1 MHKRSVN
8 GPHGLSPFRLYPE
21 KEPQAQACSIV
32 KQASCRR
39 ERAWCKDSRH
49 GTVVTGSR
57 HPLGFGLLLHYKLLE
72 GEGDGRGPMA
82 AYDLAQRLLPGQA
95 PTEHTIRRRLVAV
108 AMFALCVAFGGF
120 LLAGAQSRLIF
131 QMMILIA
138 NFTVFFLGLLVI
150 YFFMPISSG
159 IPGLPISADRLISV
173 TLAVSVFTMFLNSTC
188 LILVAG

>member
-1 MHKRSVN
+1 M
-8 GPHGLSPFRLYPE
+8 RLFSLFSF
-21 KEPQAQACSIV
+21 KNPQISADEST
-32 KQASCRR
+32 
-39 ERAWCKDSRH
+39 AWGSDSRH

-72 GEGDGRGPMA
+72 GEGDGGPMA